1 MYLNLSLSTLTTSC
15 HWFAQES
22 SFIWQL
28 VSSMLKST
36 VWGSNLVS
44 PPFSCAD
51 GVAPRA
57 KMNQQRSRRFRAA
70 KDAAAAVCI
79 LYIWN
84 NWQYCTS
91 VPSKLWRL
99 ISNSRTPLPIFS
111 RQEAEEEKLRTEFDL
126 EGEKLLPKE
135 KTETSDSNVITPGT
149 PFMAVLSV
157 ALQYYVQCR
166 FNHVP
171 GWRSLKVCLNII
183 LQDFPLLLVVSQD
196 GSTRPL
202 EWSFFLSFFFF
213 QLLHYISGFQETLS
227 I

>member
-99 ISNSRTPLPIFS
+99 ISNSRT
-111 RQEAEEEKLRTEFDL
+111 
-126 EGEKLLPKE
+126 
-135 KTETSDSNVITPGT
+135 
-149 PFMAVLSV
+149 
-157 ALQYYVQCR
+157 
-166 FNHVP
+166 
-171 GWRSLKVCLNII
+171 RSLFSHVRKLKKKNWEQNLTLRGKNYCLKKRPKHLI
-183 LQDFPLLLVVSQD
+183 QMSSPLA
-196 GSTRPL
+196 
-202 EWSFFLSFFFF
+202 
-213 QLLHYISGFQETLS
+213 LHLWRCSL
-227 I
+227 